1 MDPPQ
6 ALQTQLLWEE
16 GEGERIEQKAISGM
30 LVQLVPVWNRP
41 RTRQEL
47 GSDHFRQVIGMTSTM
62 I

>member
-6 ALQTQLLWEE
+6 ALQTQLLW
-16 GEGERIEQKAISGM
+16 GWGERTEQKAIGGM
-30 LVQLVPVWNRP
+30 LVELVPVWNRP

-47 GSDHFRQVIGMTSTM
+47 GSDHSRQVIGMTATM